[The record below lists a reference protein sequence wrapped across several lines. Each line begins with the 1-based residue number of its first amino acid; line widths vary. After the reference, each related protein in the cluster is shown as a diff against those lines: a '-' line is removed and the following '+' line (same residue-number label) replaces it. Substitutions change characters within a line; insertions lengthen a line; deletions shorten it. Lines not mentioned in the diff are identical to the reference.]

1 MPRSFEHGASHRH
14 SDNNNRGEAM
24 SYLLSI
30 DQGTTSSRAIL
41 FDRSLQP
48 QASAQLELAQ
58 SFPLD
63 GWVEHDAEAIWRSVV
78 EVCQRALAHGD
89 IAAQDIAA
97 IGLTNQR
104 ESTVVWDRATGEP
117 IHPVIVWQ
125 DRRTVLQCDALTA
138 AGHAETVRKRTG
150 LLIDPY
156 FSATKLAWLL
166 DNVAG
171 ARDRA
176 ERGELAFG
184 TIDSFLIWRL
194 TGGRQHLTDATNA
207 SRTLLFNIQT
217 QQWDP
222 ELLALFDIPAA
233 LLPEVLDSSDD
244 YGVTDQRLF
253 GHSIPIIGVAGDQH
267 AALVGQACF
276 EPGMMKSTYG
286 TGCFMMLN
294 TGGQAVTSN
303 NRLLTTLAYRLN
315 GVPTYALEGSI
326 FVAGA
331 TVQWLRDGL
340 KLFEDAAESERL
352 AEQTREGNRVYLVP
366 AFTGLGAPHW
376 DPRARG
382 AIFGLTRDTGI
393 AELVAAGLRSVCFQS
408 RDLYRCMEQDVGLGR
423 GRLRVDGG
431 MVANAWLLQCLA
443 DVLGQEVD
451 RPVVRETTALG
462 AAYLAALGCGWY
474 RSLDELAARWQCER
488 TFFPVMPEKTRE
500 SLYAGWQIAVERVK
514 SERGSSD
521 ELAVKQTLPL
531 AG

>member
-1 MPRSFEHGASHRH
+1 
-14 SDNNNRGEAM
+14 M

-30 DQGTTSSRAIL
+30 DQGTTSSRALL
-41 FDRSLQP
+41 FDDSLQTV
-48 QASAQLELAQ
+48 AIAQQELAQ
-58 SFPLD
+58 SFPDD
-63 GWVEHDAEAIWRSVV
+63 GWVEHDAEAIWQSVIA
-78 EVCQRALAHGD
+78 VCQEVLQRSGAVARE
-89 IAAQDIAA
+89 IAA
-97 IGLTNQR
+97 IGITNQR

-125 DRRTVLQCDALTA
+125 DRRTAAYCDALNA
-138 AGHAETVRKRTG
+138 AGHAETVRQRTG

-171 ARDRA
+171 ARERA

-184 TIDSFLIWRL
+184 TIDSYLIWRL
-194 TGGRQHLTDATNA
+194 TGGRRHQTDATNA
-207 SRTLLFNIQT
+207 SRTLLFNIHT

-222 ELLALFDIPAA
+222 RLLGLFDIPSA
-233 LLPEVLDSSDD
+233 LLPEVCDSSDD
-244 YGVTDQRLF
+244 YGVTDRALF
-253 GHSIPIIGVAGDQH
+253 GHEIPIAGVAGDQH

-276 EPGMMKSTYG
+276 KPGMLKSTYG

-294 TGGQAVTSN
+294 TGEQAVASG

-340 KLFEDAAESERL
+340 KLFGDAAESERL
-352 AEQTREGNRVYLVP
+352 AEQTREGSNVYLVP
-366 AFTGLGAPHW
+366 AFTGLAAPHW

-408 RDLYRCMEQDVGLGR
+408 RDLYGCLEQDVGLGLGL

-431 MVANAWLLQCLA
+431 MVANGWLMQCLA

-451 RPVVRETTALG
+451 RPAVRETTALG
-462 AAYLAALGCGWY
+462 AAYLAALGIGWY
-474 RSLDELAARWQCER
+474 CSLDELDALWRCER
-488 TFFPVMPEKTRE
+488 TFTPDMAAGLRE
-500 SLYAGWQIAVERVK
+500 SLYAGWQTAVERVK
-514 SERGSSD
+514 SDRSNSAA
-521 ELAVKQTLPL
+521 AVPRHALPL

>member
-1 MPRSFEHGASHRH
+1 
-14 SDNNNRGEAM
+14 M

-30 DQGTTSSRAIL
+30 DQGTTSSRAVL
-41 FDRSLQP
+41 FDRSLRP
-48 QASAQLELAQ
+48 LVMAQRALAQ
-58 SFPLD
+58 SFPGD
-63 GWVEHDAEAIWRSVV
+63 GWVEHDAEAIWQSVLGV
-78 EVCQRALAHGD
+78 CREALQPVAPAEV
-89 IAAQDIAA
+89 AA
-97 IGLTNQR
+97 IGITNQR

-125 DRRTVLQCDALTA
+125 DRRTVAQCEALAA
-138 AGHAETVRKRTG
+138 AGHGEVVRDRTG

-156 FSATKLAWLL
+156 FSATKLAWIL
-166 DNVAG
+166 DNVPG
-171 ARDRA
+171 ARQRA

-184 TIDSFLIWRL
+184 TVDSYLIWRL
-194 TGGRQHLTDATNA
+194 TGGRRHLTDATNA
-207 SRTLLFNIQT
+207 SRTLLFNIHT
-217 QQWDP
+217 QQWDA

-233 LLPEVLDSSDD
+233 LLPAVCDSSDD
-244 YGVTDQRLF
+244 YGVTDSTLF
-253 GHSIPIIGVAGDQH
+253 GHEIPILGVAGDQH

-276 EPGMMKSTYG
+276 ETGMLKSTYG

-294 TGGQAVTSN
+294 TGERAVASH

-315 GVPTYALEGSI
+315 GVPTYAMEGSI

-340 KLFEDAAESERL
+340 GLFEDAAETEWL
-352 AEQTREGNRVYLVP
+352 AERTRGSHGVYLVP

-382 AIFGLTRDTGI
+382 AILGLTRDTGI

-408 RDLYRCMEQDVGLGR
+408 RDLYQCMMQDVGTDR

-431 MVANAWLLQCLA
+431 MVANGWLMQCLA

-451 RPVVRETTALG
+451 RPVVRETTAQG
-462 AAYLAALGCGWY
+462 AAYLAALGVGWY
-474 RSLDELAARWQCER
+474 RSLDELAALWQCER
-488 TFFPVMPEKTRE
+488 TFMPAMSAGMRE
-500 SLYAGWQIAVERVK
+500 SLYAGWQMAVARVK
-514 SERGSSD
+514 SDRGDDQANASHDAMS
-521 ELAVKQTLPL
+521 L